1 MQNIEHLSKI
11 YHDSRPIRQSSK
23 SNSPSASHVLA
34 PHGIIQEE
42 LMTHRRIYSRSLLK
56 PQHTTHFSFHTPQD
70 FQTQLRVPVLERRF
84 DNCAR
89 RTYPRP
95 TLEPHHATIAT
106 CSFYTPQDS
115 VSVLEGSCDDCTV
128 YTDMASSSSVSST
141 IYNRVKSTF
150 VCMIHIQFPQH
161 TCFLCQSQL

>member
-106 CSFYTPQDS
+106 CSFYTPQDYLYQFS
-115 VSVLEGSCDDCTV
+115 KEVVTIV
-128 YTDMASSSSVSST
+128 QYTQIWHHHLPYLPLFT
-141 IYNRVKSTF
+141 IE
-150 VCMIHIQFPQH
+150 
-161 TCFLCQSQL
+161 